1 MGFAKGSTHPMG
13 HARTSDDEVVL
24 RVLGL
29 HFRYVH
35 DMFQIGIMS
44 DCAMLQHT
52 HVKVEAGAMAQAK
65 FFDERTD
72 QSEVKARIIQK
83 YFYAWAKVIIPS
95 AKHRE
100 KKIAYIDL
108 YAGPGRYKD
117 GAASTPLMILERA
130 IEDPDL
136 RQMLVT
142 FFNDADKNHTSS
154 LQAEI
159 DKLAGIETLTFKPHI
174 SCGEIDEDAEN
185 YFNEAR
191 LIPSFSFVD
200 PFGYKGLSLKIVN
213 GVIKDWGCDCVF
225 FFNYNRINAGISN
238 PAVKPQMD
246 ALFGEERAQKLREML
261 PDRSPEKRE
270 ELILEELAQA
280 IKAMGGKYVP
290 PFRFKNSKGTR
301 TSHSLIFVSKHFKG
315 YGVMKDI
322 MAKESS
328 VTDQGVPSFT
338 YSPADA
344 STPLLFS
351 LARPFDGLKQ
361 ELLKVFSGKKRS
373 MKQIYEQHSVD
384 TPFIGRNYKDALL
397 ALENEGKI
405 TAEPAKRNKGT
416 FADHVMVT
424 FP

>member
-1 MGFAKGSTHPMG
+1 MFHHTQAK
-13 HARTSDDEVVL
+13 
-24 RVLGL
+24 LG
-29 HFRYVH
+29 
-35 DMFQIGIMS
+35 D
-44 DCAMLQHT
+44 
-52 HVKVEAGAMAQAK
+52 GAMAQAK

-72 QSEVKARIIQK
+72 QSEVKARIVQK

-130 IEDPDL
+130 VEDADL
-136 RQMLVT
+136 KTMLVT
-142 FFNDADKNHTSS
+142 FFNDANQDHTNS

-159 DKLAGIETLTFKPHI
+159 DKLAGVETLTYKPHI
-174 SCGEIDEDAEN
+174 SCGEIDEDAET
-185 YFNEAR
+185 YFNQTK

-200 PFGYKGLSLKIVN
+200 PFGYKGLSLQIVN

-238 PAVKPQMD
+238 PLVKDHMD
-246 ALFGEERAQKLREML
+246 ALFGVERADRLRKML
-261 PDRSPEKRE
+261 PEKSPEKRE

-280 IKAMGGKYVP
+280 IKEMGGKYVL
-290 PFRFKNSKGTR
+290 PFRFKNARGTR

-315 YGVMKDI
+315 YEVMKDI

-328 VTDQGVPSFT
+328 VTDQGVASFT

-351 LARPFDGLKQ
+351 LARPFDVLKD
-361 ELLKVFSGKKRS
+361 EILATFSGKRRT

-384 TPFIGRNYKDALL
+384 TPFVSRNYKDALL
-397 ALENEGKI
+397 TLEKEGKI